1 MNKRK
6 TTHHQVTKPSP
17 LAAFTAAALALPGL
31 MPSTSHAQ
39 EDDQVSFGYQYYE
52 EGMRAR
58 AFLPSAKDPTTPHSN
73 LKPITVDS
81 FSGNGKISLTDRV
94 KLAFNYV
101 QDTWGGATP
110 FATGPIASL
119 GFDSI
124 SNASPARDWNFGI
137 DRQGNFV
144 NFLTLEVDNRTVH
157 AFAIA
162 SPETRKQ
169 GDFKLSYEGDEMA
182 LGIGGGVSEEPDYH
196 SRFVNA
202 NGRWDFNQKLTS
214 VNLGLSYTSSDL
226 STIGLGYFNTIDRTP
241 RAHSTSATS
250 ANDPLKADREDWAM
264 NLGFSQVLSK
274 STLVH
279 GNMNYTRNTGFL
291 ENPYKAVYLYSVG
304 NDFVPYNNPADPDN
318 PIELRNATATDVWEQ
333 RPDSRNQF
341 SWNVGGVQYIEPL
354 DAALHVDYSFFH
366 DDWGIDAHTFAGSW
380 DQPVGWGWTLTP
392 NIRYYS
398 QTAAD
403 FYNSVFL
410 LGPDAFVV
418 DDTKPRGSQLDFS
431 QLPIKNFSSDYR
443 LSGYGTLSGGL
454 TISKQFAKGLNLSVS
469 GEYYQHAGSLQ
480 LGSRGEGS
488 YADFDY
494 VTVNA
499 TLNVSLDA
507 LSLKGGSADSAPHSG
522 HHNGSH
528 APAGVMFDHML
539 DNAGDVMV
547 GYRYQYGLEK
557 GDILHGTQAVGDQ
570 AIIDNGCP
578 STDACRFT
586 ATEMNTNMHMLEL
599 MVAPTDWLTL
609 MVMPQLMDMNMSLR
623 GLHNAPD
630 PIDTGSHN
638 HHSVASQGHSSG
650 GIGDTGMYAMVK
662 LFNNP
667 VHHLHTAIGVSAPTG
682 SVSKKYPEATQSS
695 EQEFMHYG
703 MQLGSGTWD
712 FKPSLT
718 YSGQQ
723 DDWSWGAQLSGTK
736 RLQNRNDSGY
746 ALGDI
751 FQTTAWGSYN
761 LFNWLSASVRG
772 VYTVQGAVRH
782 QFNTHRISKIFP
794 IAIPVYY
801 DIDGDGNCT
810 DPDPLSGCN
819 GVFDPDDV
827 EQGEEARNISVPNTV
842 SGPMD
847 EPSSY
852 GGQYVDAGFG
862 LSATVP
868 NGSLAGNRLSLE
880 WLQPVYTNV
889 NGYQLDRDGSLAFT
903 WSYGF

>member
-1 MNKRK
+1 MTKRK
-6 TTHHQVTKPSP
+6 HTHHRVSKPSP

-52 EGMRAR
+52 EGMRSR
-58 AFLPSAKDPTTPHSN
+58 AFLPSRKDPTVAHSN

-110 FATGPIASL
+110 IASGPIVSL
-119 GFDSI
+119 QLDAI
-124 SNASPARDWNFGI
+124 SNASPTTPGGFGI

-144 NFLTLEVDNRTVH
+144 NASTGEVDNRTAQ
-157 AFAIA
+157 AFVGA

-169 GDFKLSYEGDEMA
+169 GDFKLEYEGDDIA

-214 VNLGLSYTSSDL
+214 VNLGLSYTGSDIGT
-226 STIGLGYFNTIDRTP
+226 SGPRYGTIIDQTP
-241 RAHSTSATS
+241 RAHASGGSGL
-250 ANDPLKADREDWAM
+250 NDPLKADREDWAM
-264 NLGFSQVLSK
+264 NLGFSQVLGK

-279 GNMNYTRNTGFL
+279 GSMNYTRNTGFL
-291 ENPYKAVYLYSVG
+291 ENPYKLVNLYSVG
-304 NDFVPYNNPADPDN
+304 NDFEPFYNPADPDN
-318 PIELRNATATDVWEQ
+318 FLELRSAFQEDAWEQ

-410 LGPDAFVV
+410 LGPDAFVY
-418 DDTKPRGSQLDFS
+418 DYTKPEGYWLDFS

-480 LGSRGEGS
+480 LGSSGEGS

-522 HHNGSH
+522 HHNGGH

-539 DNAGDVMV
+539 DTAGDVMV

-578 STDACRFT
+578 STDACRYT
-586 ATEMNTNMHMLEL
+586 LTEMNTNMHMLEL

-609 MVMPQLMDMNMSLR
+609 MVMPQLMDMNMSMRALT
-623 GLHNAPD
+623 NAP
-630 PIDTGSHN
+630 PAIEEDTHN
-638 HHSVASQGHSSG
+638 HHHAAVNEHRSG
-650 GIGDTGMYAMVK
+650 GVGDTGMYAMVK

-682 SVSKKYPEATQSS
+682 SVSKKYPDSNQTAQ
-695 EQEFMHYG
+695 QDFIHYG

-772 VYTVQGAVRH
+772 VYTLQGAVRH
-782 QFNTHRISKIFP
+782 QFNTHRISKNFP

-827 EQGEEARNISVPNTV
+827 EQGVEARDISVPNTV

-880 WLQPVYTNV
+880 WLQPLYTNV